1 MPIGNKITIKS
12 LKYYYSGVGFPPV
25 MVTDKIKQ
33 LQELQA
39 QAANLQK
46 SIEAE
51 RAQEL
56 AALPARYGFDS
67 VEAFIKA
74 VRAAGSKGKRGRKPK
89 AASAGGKR
97 GRTKITP
104 ELKQAV
110 IAAVNAGKTGAA
122 IAAEFAISLP
132 SVQNIKKEA
141 GLVKPRSASAPAAA
155 APEAAPAPPP
165 AEG

>member
-1 MPIGNKITIKS
+1 
-12 LKYYYSGVGFPPV
+12 

-74 VRAAGSKGKRGRKPK
+74 LRAAGGKKRGRKAK
-89 AASAGGKR
+89 AAASARGGKR
-97 GRTKITP
+97 KRTKITP
-104 ELKQAV
+104 ELKEAV
-110 IAAVNAGKTGAA
+110 IAAVNAGKTGSA
-122 IAAEFAISLP
+122 ISKEFGISLP

-141 GLVKPRSASAPAAA
+141 GLVKARGAA
-155 APEAAPAPPP
+155 EAAPAPAPTAAP
-165 AEG
+165 AAS

>member
-1 MPIGNKITIKS
+1 
-12 LKYYYSGVGFPPV
+12 

-39 QAANLQK
+39 QAISLQQ

-56 AALPARYGFDS
+56 AALPGRYGFDS

-74 VRAAGSKGKRGRKPK
+74 VRAVGAKGKGKRGRKPK
-89 AASAGGKR
+89 AAAAGKR
-97 GRTKITP
+97 TRTKITP
-104 ELKQAV
+104 ELKQKV

-122 IAAEFAISLP
+122 IADEFSISLP
-132 SVQNIKKEA
+132 SVQNIKKDA
-141 GLVKPRSASAPAAA
+141 GLVKARGSDPASASAPA
-155 APEAAPAPPP
+155 PAAPAPT
-165 AEG
+165 EG

>member
-1 MPIGNKITIKS
+1 
-12 LKYYYSGVGFPPV
+12 

-33 LQELQA
+33 LQDLQA

-56 AALPARYGFDS
+56 AALPGRYGFDS

-74 VRAAGSKGKRGRKPK
+74 VRAAGGKKRGRKAK
-89 AASAGGKR
+89 AAAPAGGKR
-97 GRTKITP
+97 KRTKITP
-104 ELKQAV
+104 ELKQSV
-110 IAAVNAGKTGAA
+110 IAAVNAGKTGSA
-122 IAAEFAISLP
+122 ISKEFGISLP

-141 GLVKPRSASAPAAA
+141 GLVKARGAAD
-155 APEAAPAPPP
+155 EAPAPAPAP

>member
-1 MPIGNKITIKS
+1 
-12 LKYYYSGVGFPPV
+12 

-39 QAANLQK
+39 QAANLQQ

-51 RAQEL
+51 RTKEL
-56 AALPARYGFDS
+56 AALPAQYGFDS
-67 VEAFIKA
+67 VESFIKA
-74 VRAAGSKGKRGRKPK
+74 VRAAGGKGKGKRGRKPK
-89 AASAGGKR
+89 AAAGGKR
-97 GRTKITP
+97 SRTKITP
-104 ELKQAV
+104 ELKQKV

-122 IAAEFAISLP
+122 IASEFGISMP

-141 GLVKPRSASAPAAA
+141 GLVKARGAGEAAA
-155 APEAAPAPPP
+155 APSPAPAP

>member
-1 MPIGNKITIKS
+1 
-12 LKYYYSGVGFPPV
+12 

-39 QAANLQK
+39 QAADLQK

-67 VEAFIKA
+67 VESFIKA
-74 VRAAGSKGKRGRKPK
+74 VRATASKGKRRRKPK
-89 AASAGGKR
+89 KPAGGKR

-104 ELKQAV
+104 ELKQSV
-110 IAAVNAGKTGAA
+110 VAAVNAGKIGAA
-122 IAAEFAISLP
+122 IASEFGISLP

-141 GLVKPRSASAPAAA
+141 GLVKARGATESSA
-155 APEAAPAPPP
+155 APEAAPAP